1 MYISHISDGL
11 VIGFSFVSSESF
23 VLCPSGYYMVRCILY
38 CCNLYPITLRV
49 L

>member
-23 VLCPSGYYMVRCILY
+23 VLCPSG
-38 CCNLYPITLRV
+38 
-49 L
+49 